1 MSGILRY
8 DYAVAAV
15 AEARTCDEVRDWE
28 NKIAAAHEYARRIRD
43 RSMEIDLAEIKARC
57 RRRRGEI
64 LRELR
69 LTGQF
74 KSGADE
80 KVIDCGLL
88 PRVTL
93 EELEMSK
100 NESAEAQRIAD
111 IDGGSYERLIA
122 RCRTHM
128 QENPEK
134 HVIDVLHVKDGPING
149 ARALMGSRHEPDD
162 SLDYF
167 PTPPWATRALMQHV
181 MPAVGLIG
189 KRFESVWEPACGEG
203 HIAEVLRE
211 YSDSVYA
218 TDIHDYGYNDSVADF
233 LRPEISCDVDW
244 IITNPPFGD
253 KAEAFVLRAI
263 DMANVG
269 VAMFFRLQWIP
280 TAGRYNR
287 IFGPKPP
294 TLVAFFSERV
304 PLVKGRWDP
313 LASTA
318 TDYVWLVWVKGK
330 KPLPPLWIP
339 PGQREALSEP
349 DDIGRFTARPVKHR
363 VSLTEQTPLHDPVTG
378 EIRDSG
384 VVA

>member
-1 MSGILRY
+1 MTTLAQY
-8 DYAVAAV
+8 DRARAAL
-15 AEARTCDEVRDWE
+15 AEATRIDEVLPIRDE
-28 NKIAAAHEYARRIRD
+28 IEHIKLYARQINDEALLADASAFQMRIERKLGFIISEAKKAGHFKEGRPKKNSTANGQLSVTLDDVGVDRKLSSRAQKRSSISEQAFELCVQGVRDRIAARGAKIIDNHE
-43 RSMEIDLAEIKARC
+43 
-57 RRRRGEI
+57 
-64 LRELR
+64 
-69 LTGQF
+69 
-74 KSGADE
+74 
-80 KVIDCGLL
+80 
-88 PRVTL
+88 
-93 EELEMSK
+93 
-100 NESAEAQRIAD
+100 
-111 IDGGSYERLIA
+111 
-122 RCRTHM
+122 
-128 QENPEK
+128 
-134 HVIDVLHVKDGPING
+134 ING

-181 MPAVGLIG
+181 LPTCGFMG
-189 KRFESVWEPACGEG
+189 KRIKTAWEPACGEG

-244 IITNPPFGD
+244 IVTNPPFGD

-313 LASTA
+313 TASTA

-330 KPLPPLWIP
+330 SPMPPLWIP

-349 DDIGRFTARPVKHR
+349 DDVERFTARPVKR
-363 VSLTEQTPLHDPVTG
+363 RSSLTESIPPHDPVTG
-378 EIRDSG
+378 EIKESG